1 MPPSFLFLFLHQK
14 SFHFFPSFFL
24 KQLQEIQDFFLMG
37 IEDKQRQWQQ
47 KSSLLEAI
55 GSFVHLEKNNQVS
68 EKRAKTASGIL
79 I

>member
-1 MPPSFLFLFLHQK
+1 
-14 SFHFFPSFFL
+14 
-24 KQLQEIQDFFLMG
+24 MG

-47 KSSLLEAI
+47 KPSLLEAI

>member
-1 MPPSFLFLFLHQK
+1 
-14 SFHFFPSFFL
+14 
-24 KQLQEIQDFFLMG
+24 MG